1 SGLRDTGRYLPLE
14 ERGGRLGRPRRP
26 GWTSG
31 YAGSRRADRAGR
43 LRALHLNRHKAV
55 EAVQMQHSVE
65 RRSAGGAEPGAEAA
79 VQHQPG
85 DEAVPGLTGVVAGG
99 AGEVA
104 LPLVVAHQPADG
116 VDVGDAAPRADV
128 LEGTGELAHARGGG
142 RVPTRGGAHHEGG
155 DAQTLEAVED
165 LGEVQA

>member
-1 SGLRDTGRYLPLE
+1 
-14 ERGGRLGRPRRP
+14 
-26 GWTSG
+26 
-31 YAGSRRADRAGR
+31 
-43 LRALHLNRHKAV
+43 
-55 EAVQMQHSVE
+55 
-65 RRSAGGAEPGAEAA
+65 
-79 VQHQPG
+79 QHQPG

-165 LGEVQA
+165 LGEVQARTGQGDPGLDVGAAHREHHPVVDGAVGAALLGEATLDVGVPALGQLR